1 MKLEI
6 GRKMEGQPLKARH
19 PSIAIVVPN
28 YNHASFL
35 SESLTSIASQTTA
48 PDEVLIIDDA
58 STDDSVRVITEFIAS
73 HPTWKLVR
81 HDERLGV
88 NVTQNEGI
96 HQVQSDWILFLGA
109 DDELH
114 PTYLAKVV
122 DQLSRG
128 PDAGLVCACVELIGR
143 TERNNL
149 RPPIIPSAEPR
160 YFPSEMYKRLLR
172 SGDNYHIGTVTLY
185 RRTALMAFGG
195 FDPGLESLADGVLAR
210 QIALRYGFSFI
221 PEVLGYW
228 RRHGDNYSVTTVT
241 RADSIN
247 PPLAHMRRRIAAEQK
262 PNFEP
267 DYDKRLERRV
277 RFNGARL
284 ILLERGVS
292 TSLKHDRLMA
302 LLAPGSLDRVLLEVL
317 LRLHSNLALGW
328 LVARMRPMSV
338 RKYCSQFFLRRSIL
352 PASERRS
359 S

>member
-73 HPTWKLVR
+73 HPTWKLIR

-149 RPPIIPSAEPR
+149 RPPIIP
-160 YFPSEMYKRLLR
+160 
-172 SGDNYHIGTVTLY
+172 
-185 RRTALMAFGG
+185 FGG
-195 FDPGLESLADGVLAR
+195 A
-210 QIALRYGFSFI
+210 QILSF
-221 PEVLGYW
+221 
-228 RRHGDNYSVTTVT
+228 GDV
-241 RADSIN
+241 
-247 PPLAHMRRRIAAEQK
+247 
-262 PNFEP
+262 
-267 DYDKRLERRV
+267 
-277 RFNGARL
+277 
-284 ILLERGVS
+284 
-292 TSLKHDRLMA
+292 
-302 LLAPGSLDRVLLEVL
+302 
-317 LRLHSNLALGW
+317 
-328 LVARMRPMSV
+328 
-338 RKYCSQFFLRRSIL
+338 
-352 PASERRS
+352 
-359 S
+359 